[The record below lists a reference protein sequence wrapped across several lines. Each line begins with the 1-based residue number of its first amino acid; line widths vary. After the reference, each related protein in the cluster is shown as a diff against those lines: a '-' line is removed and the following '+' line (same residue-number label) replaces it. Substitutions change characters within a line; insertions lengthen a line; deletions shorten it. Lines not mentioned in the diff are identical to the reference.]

1 MKLTYKILLFILF
14 SSNVYSQEKKTEE
27 IKEEETYVKV
37 KVYSPTKD
45 SNYTKKYSS
54 WAVKTDLYQYAMGDF
69 ALYGEYKIAK
79 KLSVELGVGLTYPFK
94 WTAINLIAGNS
105 PEDFKVVRNNNEMY
119 YDLDDYRDPKLG
131 MSLRGTLKY
140 YLSNSFDPIEGFYI
154 GLQYMTR
161 DYKNGI
167 ENQTVIN
174 GKTSYNLV
182 LGFQEII
189 YEGFVL
195 DYNVGVGYA
204 IIDKEFLFGDYN
216 NSNNY
221 RIAGGTVAVP
231 NLTISCKIGFGN

>member
-54 WAVKTDLYQYAMGDF
+54 WAVKTDIYQYVMGDF
-69 ALYGEYKIAK
+69 AIYGEYKIANR
-79 KLSVELGVGLTYPFK
+79 LSAEVGVGVTYPFT
-94 WTAINLIAGNS
+94 WTSMNLIVGDEPSDFDVVQNDN
-105 PEDFKVVRNNNEMY
+105 EMLFDDFKDR
-119 YDLDDYRDPKLG
+119 KIG
-131 MSLRGTLKY
+131 ISLRGTLKY

-167 ENQTVIN
+167 ENQTVLN

>member
-54 WAVKTDLYQYAMGDF
+54 WAIKTDIYQYVMGDF
-69 ALYGEYKIAK
+69 AIYGEYKIANR
-79 KLSVELGVGLTYPFK
+79 LSAEVGVGVTYPFT
-94 WTAINLIAGNS
+94 WTSMNLIVGDEPSDFDVVQNDN
-105 PEDFKVVRNNNEMY
+105 EMLFDDFKDR
-119 YDLDDYRDPKLG
+119 KIG
-131 MSLRGTLKY
+131 ISLRGTLKY

-167 ENQTVIN
+167 ENQTVLN